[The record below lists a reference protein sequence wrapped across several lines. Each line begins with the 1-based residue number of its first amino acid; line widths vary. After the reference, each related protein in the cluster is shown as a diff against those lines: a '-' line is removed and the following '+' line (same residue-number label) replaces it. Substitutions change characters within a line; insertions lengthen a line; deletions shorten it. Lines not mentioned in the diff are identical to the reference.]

1 MPFEE
6 RTTRTITVPDINV
19 EIVPFNAGNAGSSPP
34 NRFYAD
40 LFDRVATH
48 LGHEYDIDSHGGG
61 IGIFWQDRNLDDQRW
76 QDLARAALEDYI
88 ITVTDID
95 DAESRKILKV
105 ANNRL
110 RFTPLTGL
118 IADCY
123 RNNRYQ
129 SCPERQFPITV
140 AKVLGETITLKTNQ
154 SIKSGREAAKQTEES
169 TQHCADLVLMGLRHL
184 RIALEY
190 RQTGIQN
197 VENRLEELRRAGRQ
211 ALTEFRRAPLFSTEI

>member
-19 EIVPFNAGNAGSSPP
+19 EIVPFNAGPNLQ
-34 NRFYAD
+34 NRFSIYAD
-40 LFDRVATH
+40 LFARVATH

-61 IGIFWQDRNLDDQRW
+61 IGVFWRGRNLDDQRW

-88 ITVTDID
+88 ITDMYGDV
-95 DAESRKILKV
+95 EPRGILKV

-110 RFTPLTGL
+110 RFTPLTEL
-118 IADCY
+118 IAACY
-123 RNNRYQ
+123 RNNCHQ

-154 SIKSGREAAKQTEES
+154 SMKSGREAAKQTEES
-169 TQHCADLVLMGLRHL
+169 TQLCAELVLMGLRHL
-184 RIALEY
+184 RITLED

-197 VENRLEELRRAGRQ
+197 VENRLEELRRAGQQ
-211 ALTEFRRAPLFSTEI
+211 ALTELGRAPLFSTEI